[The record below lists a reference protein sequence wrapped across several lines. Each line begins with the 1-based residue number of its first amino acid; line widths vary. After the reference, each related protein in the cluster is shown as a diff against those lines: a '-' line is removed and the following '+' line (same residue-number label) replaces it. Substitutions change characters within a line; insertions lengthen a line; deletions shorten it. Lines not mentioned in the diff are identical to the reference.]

1 MNERTPISR
10 PPLTLHSSLRKP
22 SQRNG
27 NARGTPPSAV
37 RGEGSA
43 CLPCA
48 PAVGSA
54 QHPSTSPS
62 GGSIDLFARGDD
74 DGPPATEVV
83 ESPAAAY
90 DSAAKPAAATDDTAA
105 ATDVTAEPTI
115 AAGDVTGDA
124 TAALTAAPGDVTAEP
139 AAATGE
145 INMSATAAGEI
156 VHGEGEKGSFIVR
169 FFVRPFGT
177 NHTPIHLAPRS
188 ARQCAGIK
196 TLALARARSAT
207 LARSLARSRSRSRS
221 HSRSRSRSRAALSLS
236 GALSLVSGLR
246 CVDRASP
253 RPSKEGCR
261 DHVQ

>member
-1 MNERTPISR
+1 M
-10 PPLTLHSSLRKP
+10 
-22 SQRNG
+22 
-27 NARGTPPSAV
+27 

-105 ATDVTAEPTI
+105 ATDVTAEPAI

-188 ARQCAGIK
+188 ARQCTGIK
-196 TLALARARSAT
+196 TLVLARARSCD
-207 LARSLARSRSRSRS
+207 ARSLARDRDRSRSC
-221 HSRSRSRSRAALSLS
+221 SRAALCLS
-236 GALSLVSGLR
+236 RALSLSRSRYLCVFRAHPSLIGHLR
-246 CVDRASP
+246 AARLSPSHHLLTAFWSSVLVCVCPQPCRQVQWLGAS
-253 RPSKEGCR
+253 S
-261 DHVQ
+261 

>member
-105 ATDVTAEPTI
+105 ATDVTAEPAI

-177 NHTPIHLAPRS
+177 NHTSPCQFVRVRTRKHHNSDAPHMRLHTETHTHTRSHMHTSNSYKQRKRCHRKSHL
-188 ARQCAGIK
+188 
-196 TLALARARSAT
+196 
-207 LARSLARSRSRSRS
+207 RSRR
-221 HSRSRSRSRAALSLS
+221 
-236 GALSLVSGLR
+236 VW
-246 CVDRASP
+246 
-253 RPSKEGCR
+253 
-261 DHVQ
+261 

>member
-1 MNERTPISR
+1 MNERTTISR

-105 ATDVTAEPTI
+105 ATDVTAEPAI

-177 NHTPIHLAPRS
+177 NHTSPCQFVRVRTRKHHNSDAPHMHLHTETRTHTRS
-188 ARQCAGIK
+188 YMH
-196 TLALARARSAT
+196 TSNSYT
-207 LARSLARSRSRSRS
+207 
-221 HSRSRSRSRAALSLS
+221 
-236 GALSLVSGLR
+236 
-246 CVDRASP
+246 
-253 RPSKEGCR
+253 
-261 DHVQ
+261 

>member
-54 QHPSTSPS
+54 QHPSTSLR
-62 GGSIDLFARGDD
+62 GDSIDLFGATRPLGGAAGDD
-74 DGPPATEVV
+74 DGPHATEVV

-105 ATDVTAEPTI
+105 ATDVTAEPAI

-188 ARQCAGIK
+188 ARQCTGIK

-221 HSRSRSRSRAALSLS
+221 RSRAALSLS
-236 GALSLVSGLR
+236 RALSLSYQ
-246 CVDRASP
+246 D
-253 RPSKEGCR
+253 
-261 DHVQ
+261 